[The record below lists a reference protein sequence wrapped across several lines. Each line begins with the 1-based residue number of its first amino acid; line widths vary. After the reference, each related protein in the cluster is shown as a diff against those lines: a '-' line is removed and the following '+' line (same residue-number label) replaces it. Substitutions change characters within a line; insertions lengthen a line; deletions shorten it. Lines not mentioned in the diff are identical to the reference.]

1 MTPRADGRGGEEI
14 RPLSIVRQSDSW
26 AEGAVTISLGGTVVL
41 CTATVEERVPPHRR
55 GSRSGWVTGEY
66 GMLPRSTH
74 ERSPRER
81 GGRVDGRSMEIQRL
95 IGRSLRAAV
104 DLRALG
110 ERTIIVDCDVLRAD
124 GGTRTAAISGGFVA
138 LALSCR
144 RLVEAGM
151 VRSDPV
157 VRQIAALSAGV
168 LDGRAVVDLDYQEDS
183 RASTDLNLVMTG
195 QLSIVEIQGTA
206 EGEALAREELEPILT
221 MAEAGIRTVLEVQ
234 RRALDGPEAAAS
246 RS

>member
-168 LDGRAVVDLDYQEDS
+168 LDGCAVVDLDYQEDS

>member
-1 MTPRADGRGGEEI
+1 MTPRADGRGEEEI

>member
-1 MTPRADGRGGEEI
+1 
-14 RPLSIVRQSDSW
+14 
-26 AEGAVTISLGGTVVL
+26 
-41 CTATVEERVPPHRR
+41 
-55 GSRSGWVTGEY
+55 
-66 GMLPRSTH
+66 MLPRSTH

-168 LDGRAVVDLDYQEDS
+168 LDGCAVVDLDYQEDS

>member
-1 MTPRADGRGGEEI
+1 M
-14 RPLSIVRQSDSW
+14 RQSDSW